1 MTNKEKQT
9 AIAHTLYA
17 CGIITETEMNRIVN
31 ARFSYDLV
39 ETMID
44 IQHGIIA
51 PEIGRTFLVR
61 MTK

>member
-1 MTNKEKQT
+1 MTNKEKQN
-9 AIAHTLYA
+9 AQAHILYA
-17 CGIITETEMNRIVN
+17 CGLITEDQMTRIVN

-44 IQHGIIA
+44 IQRGIIA